1 MNARK
6 RNPETVME
14 EMELQDRPR
23 WVARMSS
30 MWRGNRRE
38 AYEEPVAYVERQYN
52 YSVTV
57 RKDIISLDDA
67 RAAANGIKR
76 GEQQVLNLSKTD
88 PTMRQHIV
96 DFLAGVNFTI
106 EGTWEEI
113 GENIFMIVPPT
124 AHVEVAPPTPRM
136 AAARN

>member
-1 MNARK
+1 
-6 RNPETVME
+6 ME

-23 WVARMSS
+23 WVERMSS
-30 MWRGNRRE
+30 MFRGHRRD
-38 AYEEPVAYVERQYN
+38 AFDEPTAYVERQYN
-52 YSVTV
+52 YSLTV
-57 RKDIISLDDA
+57 RKEVISLDDA
-67 RAAANGIKR
+67 RAVANGIKR
-76 GEQQVLNLSKTD
+76 GEQQIINLTKTD
-88 PTMRQHIV
+88 PSTRQHIV

-113 GENIFMIVPPT
+113 GENIFVIVPPT